1 MTFEIIWT
9 SKSYEDIVSIYE
21 YLVESS
27 SEETANKIID
37 EIFWAPSQI
46 TYPSQFQYDEYRK
59 DCRRIIIR
67 NYKILYHICELNHN
81 YLRGFLM
88 LTVNRTS
95 PEMME

>member
-9 SKSYEDIVSIYE
+9 SKSHEDIVSIYE
-21 YLVESS
+21 YLVENS

-67 NYKILYHICELNHN
+67 NYKILYHYSNVVVSVMRVFN
-81 YLRGFLM
+81 TYQNPSKS
-88 LTVNRTS
+88 LT
-95 PEMME
+95 

>member
-67 NYKILYHICELNHN
+67 NYKILYHYSNGVVSVMRVFN
-81 YLRGFLM
+81 TYQNPSKS
-88 LTVNRTS
+88 LT
-95 PEMME
+95 